1 MTVKSFLSKMISQIS
16 NDYNFH
22 HRSLPRARLSSLQS
36 SILHLSICD
45 KCALPNVIV
54 LHDSQTISFNF
65 FNFQMI
71 ITFIIDHFRE
81 SDQHF
86 WNHLYFICRSAT
98 GGHYQI
104 LSCYVMAKSFFK
116 TYFSIF
122 KRSQLSSQVTSGS
135 QTIISGILYI
145 SYFDMRRCQ
154 VTMSCIPK

>member
-65 FNFQMI
+65 FNFEMI

-104 LSCYVMAKSFFK
+104 LSCYVMAKSFFQNL
-116 TYFSIF
+116 FF
-122 KRSQLSSQVTSGS
+122 NF
-135 QTIISGILYI
+135 QTITTFIIGHFRKSNYHFWNALYFI
-145 SYFDMRRCQ
+145 FRSETVRGDH
-154 VTMSCIPK
+154 VLHP

>member
-1 MTVKSFLSKMISQIS
+1 MLFSNFQMITTFIIHHFWEPAYLFGNPLYFAFRSATSGYYQILSYHMTVKSFLSKMISQIS

-81 SDQHF
+81 SD
-86 WNHLYFICRSAT
+86 
-98 GGHYQI
+98 
-104 LSCYVMAKSFFK
+104 
-116 TYFSIF
+116 
-122 KRSQLSSQVTSGS
+122 
-135 QTIISGILYI
+135 
-145 SYFDMRRCQ
+145 
-154 VTMSCIPK
+154 